1 MIMVKVKEGK
11 YNIETEDWQCV
22 SEEAKN
28 LITKMLRK
36 YLTIYLSKEILHKE
50 LALTKHLIIHGSK
63 NSLQLLMFLI

>member
-11 YNIETEDWQCV
+11 YNLETEDWQSV

-36 YLTIYLSKEILHKE
+36 YLINLFI
-50 LALTKHLIIHGSK
+50 
-63 NSLQLLMFLI
+63 